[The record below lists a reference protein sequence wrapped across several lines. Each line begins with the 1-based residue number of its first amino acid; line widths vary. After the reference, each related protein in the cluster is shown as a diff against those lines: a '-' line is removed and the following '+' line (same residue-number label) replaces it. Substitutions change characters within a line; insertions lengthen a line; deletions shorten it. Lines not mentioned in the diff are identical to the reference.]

1 VIRCE
6 EAVRALWAYLSDE
19 ISAADRAHIIE
30 HLDACRR
37 CCGELAFLDELRRFI
52 AGAATG
58 PAELPADVGARM
70 EAFLSVLE
78 GSDDR
83 PDAQG

>member
-19 ISAADRAHIIE
+19 MPAADRARVVE

-37 CCGELAFLDELRRFI
+37 CCGEVAFLDELRRFI
-52 AGAATG
+52 AAAAV

-70 EAFLSVLE
+70 EAFLAGLE